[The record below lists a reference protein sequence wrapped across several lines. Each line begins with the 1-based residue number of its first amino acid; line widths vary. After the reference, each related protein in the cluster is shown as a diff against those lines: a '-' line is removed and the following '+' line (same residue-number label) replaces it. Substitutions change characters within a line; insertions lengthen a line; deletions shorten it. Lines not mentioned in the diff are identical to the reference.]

1 MVPPSMSKPKLNDQ
15 CSTAGPACRR
25 GGWRFW
31 AGFLAVAALALGG
44 AFWVDDV
51 VQKWLVVPDKYAPT
65 AKLATGVSET
75 AKGHWPVVGGLML
88 IVLGR
93 YRARIEWRR
102 MGLLIILA
110 TGLAGLSAMTA
121 RGVIGRARPYNTVE
135 QGWFGPYHDGRW
147 TIGRPAYNAFPSG
160 HTATA
165 TGLAFALIL
174 VRSRWK
180 WLGVAWAIAVAWS
193 RIAVNYHHLS
203 DTVAAAAFGFVGAWL
218 VVQWMESDHFQ
229 RSWVCRVIGLTP
241 AGNSAGA
248 GAMASRSAE

>member
-1 MVPPSMSKPKLNDQ
+1 MSKPKVNDQ
-15 CSTAGPACRR
+15 CSTAGAAR
-25 GGWRFW
+25 GRAGWRFW
-31 AGFLAVAALALGG
+31 GGFAVVVALGLSG
-44 AFWVDDV
+44 AFCADDV
-51 VQKWLVVPDKYAPT
+51 VQKWLVVPEKTAPM

-75 AKGHWPVVGGLML
+75 AKGHWPVLAGLLL

-93 YRARIEWRR
+93 QRARIEWRR
-102 MGLLIILA
+102 IGLLIILA

-121 RGVIGRARPYNTVE
+121 RGVIGRARPYNKIE

-147 TIGRPAYNAFPSG
+147 ILGQPAYNAFPSG

-180 WLGVAWAIAVAWS
+180 WLGAAWAGAVAWS

-218 VVQWMESDHFQ
+218 VVQWMESEHFK
-229 RSWVCRVIGLTP
+229 RGWVCRVTGLNSESP
-241 AGNSAGA
+241 APAA
-248 GAMASRSAE
+248 T